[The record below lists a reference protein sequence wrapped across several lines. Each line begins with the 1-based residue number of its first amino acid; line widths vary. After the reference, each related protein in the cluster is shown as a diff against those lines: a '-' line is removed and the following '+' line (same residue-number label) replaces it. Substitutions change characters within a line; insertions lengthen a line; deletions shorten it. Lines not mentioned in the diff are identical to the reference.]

1 MGLSMEFYAG
11 RADTIGHAFSDVEWE
26 GIRDGSAAAAYADLS
41 LHLAPDDLDALSEV
55 TAALLGIDPSLL
67 SECLIR
73 QVGAL
78 DDGQTGGAD
87 LVDPSWPGM
96 FVGLSDED
104 AEPLTAE
111 WFSRLG
117 QKYGKPL
124 EVNREAV
131 VAVKALIRLCKKAV
145 AGGHEVV
152 YAWYL

>member
-11 RADTIGHAFSDVEWE
+11 RADSIGRAFSDVEWD

-41 LHLAPDDLDALSEV
+41 LHLAPDDLDTLSEV
-55 TAALLGIDPSLL
+55 AAGLVGVDSFLL

-73 QVGAL
+73 QVGAH
-78 DDGQTGGAD
+78 DDGETGGAD

-96 FVGLSDED
+96 FVGLSDDD

-117 QKYGKPL
+117 QKYGEPL
-124 EVNREAV
+124 KVNREAV
-131 VAVKALIRLCKKAV
+131 AAVEALIRLCKKAV
-145 AGGHEVV
+145 AGGHDVV